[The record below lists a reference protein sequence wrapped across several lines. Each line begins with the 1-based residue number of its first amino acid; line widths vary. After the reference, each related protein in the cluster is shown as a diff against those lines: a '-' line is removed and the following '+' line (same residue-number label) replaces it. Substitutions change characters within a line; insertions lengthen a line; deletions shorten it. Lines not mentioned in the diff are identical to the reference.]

1 MEQVDIISEE
11 EQIKFRDWLELN
23 INNIT
28 WEGRYS
34 NEFYTFWDNF
44 FVNDIEIVDQFEK
57 LNKAVLFV
65 KSGPLISWF
74 QWLKEK
80 LLCFLFISKKYSI
93 LELSPLVQMSPREI
107 SVILRN
113 FFVERFP
120 HLEEEFNEKFQVSH
134 VTCENS
140 TLTFEKVVSEFSLN
154 TEIRG
159 TLEDDILK
167 NLEVTLYADWTEFSN
182 SIFDKDNN
190 EMAQTIKSIKDG
202 TSFKKQIKFFQ
213 ELVLLFI
220 VGGLLIFGIK
230 VGNKWYEDYL
240 VKKIT
245 LFEPSFFWLDKN
257 LSFKTENP
265 LDKKSIELS
274 HKELEELEK
283 LESKNV
289 FNDDFEVKRF
299 DVESDVVLTS
309 VDALPKDFTVAD
321 LEQSDYEEVRKGGYR
336 DVRYGRR
343 KAFRVMM
350 TSVNPVET
358 KNKLIKL
365 LDEYKVKQVDNVKP
379 GTEIPGGI
387 YFNIYVPREVIS
399 NFLSQV
405 SSVETS
411 TILESK
417 TVFGGPAGTNKVF
430 IWIKEI

>member
-1 MEQVDIISEE
+1 M
-11 EQIKFRDWLELN
+11 
-23 INNIT
+23 
-28 WEGRYS
+28 
-34 NEFYTFWDNF
+34 
-44 FVNDIEIVDQFEK
+44 
-57 LNKAVLFV
+57 
-65 KSGPLISWF
+65 
-74 QWLKEK
+74 
-80 LLCFLFISKKYSI
+80 
-93 LELSPLVQMSPREI
+93 
-107 SVILRN
+107 
-113 FFVERFP
+113 
-120 HLEEEFNEKFQVSH
+120 
-134 VTCENS
+134 
-140 TLTFEKVVSEFSLN
+140 
-154 TEIRG
+154 
-159 TLEDDILK
+159 
-167 NLEVTLYADWTEFSN
+167 
-182 SIFDKDNN
+182 
-190 EMAQTIKSIKDG
+190 
-202 TSFKKQIKFFQ
+202 
-213 ELVLLFI
+213 
-220 VGGLLIFGIK
+220 
-230 VGNKWYEDYL
+230 
-240 VKKIT
+240 
-245 LFEPSFFWLDKN
+245 
-257 LSFKTENP
+257 
-265 LDKKSIELS
+265 S